1 MTGPAGIGSAAA
13 APAAGAAAR
22 LAEGAPDDAVRAEAG
37 EFAAFAELFS
47 FMEGGGGAVA
57 ETGADSDGKD
67 KRAEADDKT
76 PPILLAEMT
85 HYQWFGGPFAMP
97 AAEAPGT
104 PSTENPSTDNSNLG
118 NALLGVDLPEPVRE
132 LLARSADMRSAR
144 NAATPAAL
152 LAPVDP
158 APAETPPP
166 PDAAGG
172 RLQPPLPPAP
182 APVLAPAPAPAAVA
196 ADSAGPADAASEA
209 SRRGDPLAAD
219 MKTNLLALET
229 MLSRNGAAGKDTM
242 DRGAE
247 TPFTAPPPFKEVRIS
262 SIRQETHFAPG
273 MMQSPI
279 QQIAGH
285 IDQDLRS
292 AVIAAV
298 QQPSGDPRP
307 ETGPVR
313 VLHIQLDP
321 PQLGPLT
328 IRIAMKD
335 GALHLQLETAR
346 HETASLIQTD
356 KDALTGVLR
365 SAGYVVDGLNVQVAA
380 PDRPPAQQFAGSGG
394 GFNQAA
400 GQQPGSQQSGG
411 RGGQAAPAD
420 GMADASAGSSH
431 DTQGPQA
438 VEPRGGSVYL

>member
-1 MTGPAGIGSAAA
+1 
-13 APAAGAAAR
+13 
-22 LAEGAPDDAVRAEAG
+22 
-37 EFAAFAELFS
+37 
-47 FMEGGGGAVA
+47 
-57 ETGADSDGKD
+57 
-67 KRAEADDKT
+67 
-76 PPILLAEMT
+76 
-85 HYQWFGGPFAMP
+85 
-97 AAEAPGT
+97 
-104 PSTENPSTDNSNLG
+104 
-118 NALLGVDLPEPVRE
+118 
-132 LLARSADMRSAR
+132 
-144 NAATPAAL
+144 
-152 LAPVDP
+152 
-158 APAETPPP
+158 
-166 PDAAGG
+166 
-172 RLQPPLPPAP
+172 
-182 APVLAPAPAPAAVA
+182 
-196 ADSAGPADAASEA
+196 
-209 SRRGDPLAAD
+209 

-229 MLSRNGAAGKDTM
+229 MLSRNGATGKDSM
-242 DRGAE
+242 DRGAD
-247 TPFTAPPPFKEVRIS
+247 TPFAPPPFQEVRIS
-262 SIRQETHFAPG
+262 SIRQETHFAPN
-273 MMQSPI
+273 MMPSPI

-292 AVIAAV
+292 AAIAAV

-328 IRIAMKD
+328 IRIALKD

-380 PDRPPAQQFAGSGG
+380 PDRPPAQQFAGGGGG

-400 GQQPGSQQSGG
+400 GQQSGSQQSGG
-411 RGGQAAPAD
+411 RGSQAAP
-420 GMADASAGSSH
+420 ADASAGSSH

>member
-13 APAAGAAAR
+13 APGAGAAAR
-22 LAEGAPDDAVRAEAG
+22 LAEAAPDDTARAEAG

-47 FMEGGGGAVA
+47 FMEGGDGAAA
-57 ETGADSDGKD
+57 ETGADGDGKD
-67 KRAEADDKT
+67 KRSEADDKA

-97 AAEAPGT
+97 VDTSGK
-104 PSTENPSTDNSNLG
+104 STENPTTDSGGLA

-132 LLARSADMRSAR
+132 LLARSAAMRSAQT
-144 NAATPAAL
+144 AATPTGL
-152 LAPVDP
+152 LAPVNS
-158 APAETPPP
+158 AAAETPPP
-166 PDAAGG
+166 PDVAGG
-172 RLQPPLPPAP
+172 RLQPPAPPAS
-182 APVLAPAPAPAAVA
+182 AESTRPAAT
-196 ADSAGPADAASEA
+196 ASEA
-209 SRRGDPLAAD
+209 SRRREPLAAD

-229 MLSRNGAAGKDTM
+229 MLSQNGAAGKDSM

-247 TPFTAPPPFKEVRIS
+247 TPFTPPPFKEVRIS
-262 SIRQETHFAPG
+262 SIKQETHFASG
-273 MMQSPI
+273 MIQSPI
-279 QQIAGH
+279 MQIAGH
-285 IDQDLRS
+285 IDQGLRS
-292 AVIAAV
+292 TAIAAV
-298 QQPSGDPRP
+298 QQPSDDPRP
-307 ETGPVR
+307 EMGPVR

-394 GFNQAA
+394 GGFNQAA
-400 GQQPGSQQSGG
+400 GQQSGSQQSGG
-411 RGGQAAPAD
+411 RGGQAPPAD
-420 GMADASAGSSH
+420 GMGDASAGSSH

>member
-13 APAAGAAAR
+13 APGAGAAAR
-22 LAEGAPDDAVRAEAG
+22 LPEGAPDDAARADAG

-47 FMEGGGGAVA
+47 FMEGEDGAAA

-67 KRAEADDKT
+67 KRTEGDDKT

-97 AAEAPGT
+97 AADASGKA
-104 PSTENPSTDNSNLG
+104 STENLSTDISSLA
-118 NALLGVDLPEPVRE
+118 NALLGLDLPEPVRE
-132 LLARSADMRSAR
+132 LLARSADMRSAQ

-152 LAPVDP
+152 FTPVNP

-166 PDAAGG
+166 PDTAGG
-172 RLQPPLPPAP
+172 RLQPPVPPALP
-182 APVLAPAPAPAAVA
+182 AVA
-196 ADSAGPADAASEA
+196 PESTGPRDAASEA
-209 SRRGDPLAAD
+209 GRRREPLAAD

-229 MLSRNGAAGKDTM
+229 MLSRNGSTGKDSM

-247 TPFTAPPPFKEVRIS
+247 TPFTAPLFKEVRIS
-262 SIRQETHFAPG
+262 SIKQETHFAPG

-285 IDQDLRS
+285 IDRDLRS
-292 AVIAAV
+292 AAIAAV
-298 QQPSGDPRP
+298 QQPSNDPRP
-307 ETGPVR
+307 EMGPVR

-328 IRIAMKD
+328 IRIALRD
-335 GALHLQLETAR
+335 GALHLQLEAAR
-346 HETASLIQTD
+346 HETASMIQTD

-380 PDRPPAQQFAGSGG
+380 PDRPPAQQFAGGGGG

-400 GQQPGSQQSGG
+400 GQQSGSQQSDG
-411 RGGQAAPAD
+411 RGGQAAPTD
-420 GMADASAGSSH
+420 GMGDASGGGSH